1 MKIQYEYF
9 WQLKDKRT
17 FIEDAGIHWKLKKF
31 IVLYNFIL
39 VERYTSPR
47 SIINDSD
54 LVVSM
59 TFATP
64 GFEAL
69 YLKKKSFFVDTNSNY
84 KNSLIEPP

>member
-39 VERYTSPR
+39 VERHKT
-47 SIINDSD
+47 INQE
-54 LVVSM
+54 L
-59 TFATP
+59 
-64 GFEAL
+64 
-69 YLKKKSFFVDTNSNY
+69 LKE
-84 KNSLIEPP
+84 I